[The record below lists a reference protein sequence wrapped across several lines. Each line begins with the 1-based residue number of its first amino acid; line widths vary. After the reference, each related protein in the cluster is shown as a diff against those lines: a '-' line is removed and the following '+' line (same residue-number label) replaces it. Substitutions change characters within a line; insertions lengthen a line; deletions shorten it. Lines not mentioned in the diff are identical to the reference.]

1 METDLKVIDL
11 EECNL
16 CPFKELE
23 INKNHFS
30 ADKPYNSTL
39 YISCVHYKSCKW
51 LKIKVETENYI
62 L

>member
-1 METDLKVIDL
+1 MEEKIKVFDL
-11 EECNL
+11 EECEE
-16 CPFKELE
+16 CPFKALE